1 MGLRPRAIERC
12 QSCPSTVWEL
22 PLTHED
28 GPRAE
33 EGIPELMGMPTDSA
47 RLTAISGVSRRRTL
61 GIFIL
66 GLVLCLPILHYFMV
80 TPGIYYKGK
89 VEQNEEWEGST
100 GSEDSG
106 EQEWRI
112 VNEGGETEYWK
123 KDLFIDEEGNEHM
136 NGTRY
141 RPCP

>member
-1 MGLRPRAIERC
+1 
-12 QSCPSTVWEL
+12 
-22 PLTHED
+22 
-28 GPRAE
+28 
-33 EGIPELMGMPTDSA
+33 
-47 RLTAISGVSRRRTL
+47 
-61 GIFIL
+61 
-66 GLVLCLPILHYFMV
+66 MV

-136 NGTRY
+136 NGTRC